1 MNSAIGMLEFNS
13 IALGIETADFMV
25 KAAKVDL
32 LRSSTVCPGKYI
44 VIVGGEVSS
53 VKSSMKTGL
62 SRGEE
67 GIIDTLLI
75 PNIHEKVPPAISLT
89 SNIKKFGA
97 IGVVEFYSIASAIKA
112 ADAAAKAAEVSLI
125 EIRMGL
131 AVGGKGF
138 VTMTGQ
144 VADVQTA
151 VKAAT
156 LNAPLLVHSV
166 VIPRPSKAVIES
178 LF

>member
-1 MNSAIGMLEFNS
+1 
-13 IALGIETADFMV
+13 
-25 KAAKVDL
+25 
-32 LRSSTVCPGKYI
+32 
-44 VIVGGEVSS
+44 
-53 VKSSMKTGL
+53 
-62 SRGEE
+62 
-67 GIIDTLLI
+67 

-144 VADVQTA
+144 VTDVQTA

-178 LF
+178 LL